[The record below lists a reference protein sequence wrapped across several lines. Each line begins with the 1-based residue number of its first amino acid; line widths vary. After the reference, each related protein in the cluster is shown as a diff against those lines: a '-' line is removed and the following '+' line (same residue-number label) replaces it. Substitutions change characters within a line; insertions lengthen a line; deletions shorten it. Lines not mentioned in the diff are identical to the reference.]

1 MTFDL
6 GVQNQ
11 NKTVNKLVEQHIIH
25 ISAWLCWSLDD
36 AFDVK
41 CLLRWHGSEVKV
53 GSGNVVL
60 MQNFAAMWF
69 PVVIQLTSCLC
80 YFCRS
85 CSKYTVDS
93 MCSFFLVCFFVFL
106 SSSFFPFIFTP
117 LSLTLSD
124 PVDFFNTALIEGLI
138 SQQLKILCLA

>member
-1 MTFDL
+1 M
-6 GVQNQ
+6 N
-11 NKTVNKLVEQHIIH
+11 
-25 ISAWLCWSLDD
+25 D

-93 MCSFFLVCFFVFL
+93 MCSFFLVGFFVFL
-106 SSSFFPFIFTP
+106 SFFFLFSFYIYSS
-117 LSLTLSD
+117 LSHSL
-124 PVDFFNTALIEGLI
+124 
-138 SQQLKILCLA
+138 